1 MVDHS
6 SKVYIVA
13 VDMGYGHQ
21 RAVQP
26 LEFLATIPP
35 GWEILPSKI
44 IPADNYP
51 SIPKKDKASWAATRR
66 VYEIISRLRSLPI
79 IGGFIFG
86 IMDYVQRIE
95 PFYPKRD
102 LSKPTLQTKQI
113 YRMVKAG
120 LGKDLID
127 KLNKNP
133 LSFLTSFFIPAI
145 FAEEHGYKGKIYC
158 LCTDTD
164 ISRAWVPL
172 NPAKSRIIYLAPSQR
187 VFERLLMY
195 GIKEENIIMTGF
207 PLPLELQGERDSL
220 SITKESLG
228 HRVKKL
234 DPKGIFREKYE
245 SLVSEY
251 LVSSN
256 NNIDPI
262 NLTFAVGGAGAQVEV
277 GEQIINSLAPLVK
290 NGMFNLNLVAGT
302 SELVRNRFLDNIAS
316 ADLADSLTKGNISIL
331 YEADKFEYFR
341 KFNSLI
347 QVTDILWTKPS
358 ELSFYNALGLP
369 ILMAPPL
376 GSQERFNREWLLSI
390 GSGIDQGIPSVT
402 SHWLLDL
409 INSGKLAESA
419 VNGFMDAPKYGTY
432 NIENILNKN
441 DNINII

>member
-1 MVDHS
+1 MFKKQ
-6 SKVYIVA
+6 SKAYIVA

-26 LEFLATIPP
+26 LEFLAMIPP

-51 SIPKKDKASWAATRR
+51 SIPKKDKLSWAATRR
-66 VYEIISRLRSLPI
+66 IYEIISRLRSLPL
-79 IGGFIFG
+79 IGSFIFG

-95 PFYPKRD
+95 SFYPKRD

-113 YRMVKAG
+113 YRMIKAG
-120 LGKDLID
+120 LGRDLID
-127 KLNKNP
+127 KLNNNP

-145 FAEEHGYKGKIYC
+145 FAEEHGYKGEIYC

-172 NPAKSRIIYLAPSQR
+172 KPANSRIIYLAPSQR

-195 GIKEENIIMTGF
+195 GIREEKIIMTGF

-228 HRVKKL
+228 RRVKKL

-245 SLVSEY
+245 ALVSEY
-251 LVSSN
+251 LVPSDTAIIP
-256 NNIDPI
+256 ID
-262 NLTFAVGGAGAQVEV
+262 LTFAVGGAGAQVEI
-277 GEQIINSLAPLVK
+277 GEKIINSLAPLIK
-290 NGMFNLNLVAGT
+290 TGMIKLNLIAGI

-316 ADLADSLTKGNISIL
+316 ADLIDSLAQGDIFIL

-347 QVTDILWTKPS
+347 KLTDILWTKPC
-358 ELSFYNALGLP
+358 ELSFYSALGLP
-369 ILMAPPL
+369 ILIAPPL

-402 SHWLLDL
+402 SNWLLDL
-409 INSGKLAESA
+409 INSGKLAEAA
-419 VNGFMDAPKYGTY
+419 VNGFVEAPKYGTY
-432 NIENILNKN
+432 NIKNILNKN
-441 DNINII
+441 ENN